1 MFEFAWPWVFW
12 LLPLPLLIHFLLPR
26 AKKEEAALK
35 VPFFRQIKSVYQE
48 ESTLKVSRGF
58 INWLLLGVIWLL
70 LLAATARPQWIG
82 EAISIPASGR
92 DLLLAVD
99 ISGSMETP
107 DMVVENKQIPRILIV
122 KYVVGEFVE
131 RRETDRLG
139 LILFG
144 TRAYLQAPLTFDRNT
159 VNELLQEAQIGFAGE
174 QTAIGDAIGLA
185 IKRLLDRPESQRV
198 LILLTDGAN
207 TAGEVQPRQ
216 AADLAK
222 QAGIKIY
229 TIGVGANEMIVNQGM
244 LGMFTRKINPS
255 AELDEETLTY
265 IAETTGGQ
273 YFRAHNPK
281 ELQEIYRIL
290 DELEPIEQEKE
301 TLRPISALY
310 YWPLAAAIL
319 LSMLLALVRILTS
332 LGLFSRDGSF
342 SRDGNFSRDGG
353 ASPSQGEPNV
363 AGRFQ

>member
-12 LLPLPLLIHFLLPR
+12 LLPLPLLAHFLLPR
-26 AKKEEAALK
+26 AKKEDAALK
-35 VPFFRQIKSVYQE
+35 VPFFQQIKSVYQE
-48 ESTLKVSRGF
+48 ESALKISRGLL
-58 INWLLLGVIWLL
+58 NWLVLGLIWLL
-70 LLAATARPQWIG
+70 LISATARPQWIG
-82 EAISIPASGR
+82 EAVSIPASGR

-107 DMVVENKQIPRILIV
+107 DMVVENNQLPRILIV

-131 RRETDRLG
+131 RRESDRLG

-144 TRAYLQAPLTFDRNT
+144 SQAYLQAPLTFDRKT
-159 VNELLQEAQIGFAGE
+159 VNTLLQDAQIGFAGE

-185 IKRLLDRPESQRV
+185 IKRLRDRPESQRV

-229 TIGVGANEMIVNQGM
+229 TIGVGANEMTVNQGM
-244 LGMFTRKINPS
+244 LGMFSRKINPS
-255 AELDEETLTY
+255 AELDEDTLTY

-273 YFRAHNPK
+273 YFRAHNPQ
-281 ELQEIYRIL
+281 ELQKIYRVL
-290 DELEPIEQEKE
+290 DELEPIEQEQE

-310 YWPLAAAIL
+310 YWPLAAAVL
-319 LSMLLALVRILTS
+319 VSLLLALARVLSQST
-332 LGLFSRDGSF
+332 LFGS
-342 SRDGNFSRDGG
+342 
-353 ASPSQGEPNV
+353 ASAPNREREIEQNREV
-363 AGRFQ
+363 EITGRLP